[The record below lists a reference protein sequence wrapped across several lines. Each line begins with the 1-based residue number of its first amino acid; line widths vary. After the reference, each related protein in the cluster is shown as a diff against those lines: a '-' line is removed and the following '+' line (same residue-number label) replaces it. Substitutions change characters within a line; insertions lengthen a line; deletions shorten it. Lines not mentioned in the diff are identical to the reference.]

1 MDGHYVEPYAGGS
14 EIALQLLF
22 LEYAG
27 FVHLNDKNPAL
38 VSFWETVLDS
48 PEWLCKRIL
57 DTPVTAAV
65 WKRQRNI
72 YRRRCTASK
81 RQLGFAFFFL
91 NRTNRSGI
99 LNGGMI
105 GGYAQNS
112 RWNID
117 ARYNKRELIRRIQ
130 KIANYRTR
138 IAVSCDDAC
147 SFLAKLMP
155 KLPARSLI
163 YFDPPYFLKGGRL
176 YDNHYKPADHAAIAA
191 MIQTAVP
198 RSWMVSYDNVAE
210 IVALYPSP
218 RRAFYSLDYTA
229 ARRATGSEVIFFSPD
244 LLLPGQFPLQM
255 RLEYSGAAA

>member
-1 MDGHYVEPYAGGS
+1 MDGHYVEPYAGGA

-27 FVHLNDKNPAL
+27 FVHLNDKNAAL
-38 VSFWETVLDS
+38 VSFWRTLLDE

-57 DTPVTAAV
+57 DTPVTATV
-65 WKRQRNI
+65 WKRQRSI
-72 YRRRCTASK
+72 YRQRCAASA

-112 RWNID
+112 EWNID

-138 IAVSCDDAC
+138 ITVNCEDAC

-155 KLPARSLI
+155 KLPERSLI

-191 MIQTAVP
+191 LVQTAVP
-198 RSWMVSYDNVAE
+198 RPWIVSYDNVAE
-210 IVALYPSP
+210 ILALYASP
-218 RRAFYSLDYTA
+218 RRAIYNLDYSA
-229 ARRATGSEVIFFSPD
+229 ARRAAGSEVIFFSSD
-244 LLLPGQFPLQM
+244 LLLPGELPLKMQ
-255 RLEYSGAAA
+255 LSYPAAA